1 MNIGNMIN
9 GVWYGFEESATNKP
23 DPTITYG
30 AVRCVKWS
38 NNNADIEVIS
48 MMNSAIRY
56 INHYV
61 DIAGW
66 EGWKK
71 VSTYTGTNDPSNQ
84 ISALNSTV
92 SALNNTVNSLSST
105 VSSHTN
111 SISTLTTNATD
122 IIRGRA
128 FEFEVS
134 IGSGNSNHSFDTPA
148 FDGENQSNP
157 DYVIIALKTCT
168 LDYSTT
174 QSHVYM
180 QGWAL
185 SVDYSNQVWVNYY
198 NTGATVTGTLTIIAI
213 YCKRTAL

>member
-1 MNIGNMIN
+1 MIN

-23 DPTITYG
+23 DASITYG

-48 MMNSAIRY
+48 MMNPAIRY
-56 INHYV
+56 INHFV
-61 DIAGW
+61 DIIGW

-71 VSTYTGTNDPSNQ
+71 VSTYTGTSDPYNQ
-84 ISALNSTV
+84 ISSLNSTV
-92 SALNNTVNSLSST
+92 STLNNRLNSLSST
-105 VSSHTN
+105 VSGHTN

-128 FEFEVS
+128 FDFSVR
-134 IGSGNSNHSFDTPA
+134 IPSGNSNHSFDAPA
-148 FDGENQSNP
+148 FDEESQSNP
-157 DYVIIALKTCT
+157 DYVIIALKTCS

-174 QSHVYM
+174 QSNVYV

-185 SVDYSNQVWVNYY
+185 GVEYTNQVWVNYY
-198 NTGATVTGTLTIIAI
+198 NTGAPVTGTLTIIAI
-213 YCKRTAL
+213 YAKRTAL